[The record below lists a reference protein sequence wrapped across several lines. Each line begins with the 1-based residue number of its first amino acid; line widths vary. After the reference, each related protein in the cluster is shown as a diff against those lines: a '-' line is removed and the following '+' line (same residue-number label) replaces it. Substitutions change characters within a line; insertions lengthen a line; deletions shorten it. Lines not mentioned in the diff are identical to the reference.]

1 MPCCAAC
8 CSAPRATSVK
18 NGLRT
23 SSRMK
28 PIELLLPA
36 LSCRAASLR
45 TKPSWS
51 IAARTR
57 SRVAGATFSGRFKHV
72 GDRAEGDTG
81 ALGDVA
87 DADLGHERNHGMTRG

>member
-57 SRVAGATFSGRFKHV
+57 SRVAGATFSGRFKTLETV
-72 GDRAEGDTG
+72 PRATPARSATSRMLTWGTNEIM
-81 ALGDVA
+81 A
-87 DADLGHERNHGMTRG
+87 